1 MIIISVDER
10 WTTVRKFTK
19 EEISKIL
26 QSLPKDFD
34 ISIKN
39 RLLQVINS

>member
-34 ISIKN
+34 SSIIF
-39 RLLQVINS
+39 RLFQVVNS